1 MATVDNTVFTY
12 NFQNF
17 IAYPTLD
24 NFQDVVFSINWKY
37 IATYIDPTTQ
47 QVWKTDT
54 MRMTQVSTDGITDFT
69 PYDQITE
76 QIAISWVSAVENIP
90 NMQQGLVDGINSQI
104 NPPPPSIVVLPPPFP
119 Q

>member
-37 IATYIDPTTQ
+37 TATYIDPNTQ
-47 QVWKTDT
+47 KVWRNET
-54 MRMTQVSTDGITDFT
+54 MRMTQISTDNITNFT
-69 PYDQITE
+69 PYYQITE
-76 QIAISWVSAVENIP
+76 QLAISWVSAVENIP
-90 NMQQGLVDGINSQI
+90 LMQQEMVNSINTQI
-104 NPPPPSIVVLPPPFP
+104 NPPPPSIVVLPPPF
-119 Q
+119 